1 MTNSENQTVHYWL
14 LAKAWRA
21 MKDSE
26 NQTMTKSNLTVWTVY
41 KLVTWVS
48 SDQIKSDCVDTEYV
62 TWDMRIHFIFD
73 IDDTMYQKKHF
84 ENWTIQLWPCTQ
96 TCRPMRYSVNWTI
109 ELLQCTQLYKCI
121 LLKRLYNSNSL
132 NKVVD
137 QWKTLKTKLYIP
149 DCVHSLQA
157 CDLSQ

>member
-1 MTNSENQTVHYWL
+1 MALSL
-14 LAKAWRA
+14 
-21 MKDSE
+21 
-26 NQTMTKSNLTVWTVY
+26 SNNY
-41 KLVTWVS
+41 S
-48 SDQIKSDCVDTEYV
+48 
-62 TWDMRIHFIFD
+62 FIQD
-73 IDDTMYQKKHF
+73 ERGSK
-84 ENWTIQLWPCTQ
+84 
-96 TCRPMRYSVNWTI
+96 
-109 ELLQCTQLYKCI
+109 YKCI